1 MSQSASVRIESQ
13 VSLRPLNTA
22 DHLVLAMEEFGVKTA
37 FGVTGGAIGTV
48 YDRLCRSEKIRV
60 FHAQHEAGA
69 AYAAMGRAMAML
81 GAELPVCFS
90 TAGPGMTNLLTG
102 VAAAYAESVPM
113 LALTGNASSRHRLHG
128 ALQDSSAGG
137 IDAVRMFETVTIGS
151 ETIQTAEDAVPLFEY
166 FARLSLRRRKPVHL
180 NLPLDISNLVAS
192 AVPARRPRQ
201 PDALDVLSPR
211 EAMLLDRFLAA
222 EKPVIFAGNGVK
234 TSGLMDLLARAAQ
247 RHQLPVITTTHGRGA
262 IPEDHPCFS
271 GTFGFASDGSG
282 RSFLERTD
290 PNAILFLGTGLGEMA
305 SGGWS
310 ALLGRPEF
318 KLHVD
323 VDRSKFNRAYPVQ
336 GAIERDL
343 RSVLAYFADASP
355 REAAPEAPSLR
366 PSGVVPRL
374 VSQSRSSSTRDL
386 VHPRRLFHKIS
397 REAPEATTFF
407 ADIGN
412 TLAWMFNQMP
422 LGHSQQMFA
431 PLGLASMGSGICA
444 ALGAATLASDRTVL
458 CVTGDGAALMQGN
471 ELKTAVENGI
481 PVKVIV
487 LNDGGHGMVDHG
499 SRLIG
504 LDSTRVR
511 FQQRVDFEGWARAL
525 GLRAHSVRSAAD
537 WDAIDLAELLDSPEP
552 TVIDVWVDPSVV
564 PPIGDRARV
573 LGQSESTKEAS
584 GAAKAG

>member
-1 MSQSASVRIESQ
+1 MMPSASLRIDSPRIVQ
-13 VSLRPLNTA
+13 PLKAA
-22 DHLVLAMEEFGVKTA
+22 DQLVLAMEEFGVKTA

-60 FHAQHEAGA
+60 FHAQHETGA
-69 AYAAMGRAMAML
+69 AYAAMGRALAML
-81 GAELPVCFS
+81 GKELPVCFS

-102 VAAAYAESVPM
+102 VAAAYAESVPL
-113 LALTGNASSRHRLHG
+113 LALTGNASSRHRRDG
-128 ALQDSSAGG
+128 ALQDSFAGG
-137 IDAVRMFETVTIGS
+137 IDAVRMFETITIGS

-180 NLPLDISNLVAS
+180 NLPLDVSNLIPSS
-192 AVPARRPRQ
+192 APARRVREA
-201 PDALDVLSPR
+201 DEVDGLAPR
-211 EAMLLDRFLAA
+211 EALLLDRFLAA
-222 EKPVIFAGNGVK
+222 EKPVVFAGNGVK
-234 TSGLMDLLARAAQ
+234 TSGLVELLARVAQ

-262 IPEDHPCFS
+262 IPEDHPCFG

-305 SGGWS
+305 SAGWS
-310 ALLGRPEF
+310 ALLGRPEL

-343 RSVLAYFADASP
+343 RSVLEYLSTLAP
-355 REAAPEAPSLR
+355 REPSPAAPSPR

-374 VSQSRSSSTRDL
+374 VSGARSGSAREL
-386 VHPRRLFHKIS
+386 VHPRRLFQKIS

-422 LGHSQQMFA
+422 LGHSQQLFA
-431 PLGLASMGSGICA
+431 PLGLASMGSGLCA
-444 ALGAATLASDRTVL
+444 AMGAATLASDRTVL
-458 CVTGDGAALMQGN
+458 CVVGDGAALMQGN
-471 ELKTAVENGI
+471 ELKTAVEHGI

-504 LDSTRVR
+504 LENTEVR
-511 FQQRVDFEGWARAL
+511 FRKRVDFEGWGRAL
-525 GLRAHSVRSAAD
+525 GLRAHSVRSSAD
-537 WDAIDLAELLDSPEP
+537 WEALDLAQLLDSPEP

-564 PPIGDRARV
+564 PPIADRARV
-573 LGQSESTKEAS
+573 LGQSESTSDAASEAKP
-584 GAAKAG
+584 G